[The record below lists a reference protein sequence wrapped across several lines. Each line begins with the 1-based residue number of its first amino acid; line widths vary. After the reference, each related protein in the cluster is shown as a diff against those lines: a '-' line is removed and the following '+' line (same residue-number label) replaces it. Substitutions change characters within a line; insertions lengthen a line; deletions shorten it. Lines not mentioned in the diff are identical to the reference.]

1 MFEFGLARFEGSES
15 TLPKS
20 NTFLSIEL
28 RTVRETVVSEICNLN
43 NLSKMKLL
51 ISTAILLVVGIEE
64 SFAHHCHG
72 VRKNC
77 IPETPKGTWL
87 LAFAT
92 PIAGGNG
99 SSSSWFGKYSCGL
112 FNNCWGCRCTTMV
125 LDECD
130 DNNRKLSGYITSYND
145 FSGVISIKQFE
156 SKVGNFEGT
165 SGYQASIKGYVN
177 IKGAFGSKNLQNE
190 KTEKNF
196 NWILVDTDQKTYYVM
211 LICDTLDSYT
221 CSKGPLVLIFFRH
234 KDNFKCDRLSS
245 YPNIVESLKK
255 YDLGPDKI
263 DYKYIPQDECSNY
276 YGDVKEIK
284 KIQWCGCGDQD

>member
-1 MFEFGLARFEGSES
+1 
-15 TLPKS
+15 
-20 NTFLSIEL
+20 
-28 RTVRETVVSEICNLN
+28 
-43 NLSKMKLL
+43 MKLL
-51 ISTAILLVVGIEE
+51 VGTAILLVVGIEE

-165 SGYQASIKGYVN
+165 SGYQASIKGFKLGEKDQILLLEEAWCDLFVLNAAQCCFYVSQDIIN
-177 IKGAFGSKNLQNE
+177 SSLSYYQSNFDKYQMEIAINRLKFVTSKFSSMNVDH
-190 KTEKNF
+190 TEFACLKA
-196 NWILVDTDQKTYYVM
+196 L
-211 LICDTLDSYT
+211 LL
-221 CSKGPLVLIFFRH
+221 
-234 KDNFKCDRLSS
+234 FKPGR
-245 YPNIVESLKK
+245 
-255 YDLGPDKI
+255 
-263 DYKYIPQDECSNY
+263 
-276 YGDVKEIK
+276 
-284 KIQWCGCGDQD
+284 